1 MCFKFLLIGE
11 FIRENLFDPPTQEDL
26 CQKFEVPEYGLRKG
40 FKKTH
45 GMNLGEYLRCQ
56 RMKTA
61 ARLLLSTENS
71 VSIVAECVG
80 FRNSS
85 RFAEAFRK
93 EYGVNPLH
101 YRKALNWA
109 RYPPFHLFR
118 NRQEV
123 WPGIL
128 PVASSAVSKDARSR

>member
-11 FIRENLFDPPTQEDL
+11 FIRENLFDPPSQEDL
-26 CQKFEVPEYGLRKG
+26 CEKFEVSEYGLRKG

-45 GMNLGEYLRCQ
+45 GMNLDEYLRCQ

-61 ARLLLSTENS
+61 ARLLISTENS

-85 RFAEAFRK
+85 RFAEAFRM

-101 YRKALNWA
+101 YRKAC
-109 RYPPFHLFR
+109 
-118 NRQEV
+118 RQ
-123 WPGIL
+123 G
-128 PVASSAVSKDARSR
+128 

>member
-11 FIRENLFDPPTQEDL
+11 FIRENLFDPPSQEDL
-26 CQKFEVPEYGLRKG
+26 CEKFEVSEYGLRKG

-56 RMKTA
+56 RMKAA
-61 ARLLLSTENS
+61 ARLLISTENS

-93 EYGVNPLH
+93 EYEDSAP
-101 YRKALNWA
+101 
-109 RYPPFHLFR
+109 
-118 NRQEV
+118 
-123 WPGIL
+123 
-128 PVASSAVSKDARSR
+128 SSGMFF